1 MMDAR
6 QATFEFR
13 KRGGARTGAGRRPK
27 GARAGVR
34 HRERPAFS
42 SRHPVHVTLRLE
54 QGLESLRRADAFRVV
69 RDALVAS
76 ADGFGARIVHFS
88 VQTNHVHLI
97 CEAQDEV
104 SLSRGMKGLGVRIA
118 RRLNAL
124 WRRSG
129 RVIADRYHSHVLTS
143 PREVWNALR
152 YVLQNAAHHGIH
164 LGAPDPCSSAR
175 WFDGWDG
182 SSLERAVDD
191 PSPLSAARSWLLNIA
206 WRRHGSIPIHALV
219 PRSMRARAC
228 TT

>member
-1 MMDAR
+1 MNETH

-13 KRGGARTGAGRRPK
+13 KRGGARKGAGRKPRR
-27 GARAGVR
+27 ACAGVR
-34 HRERPAFS
+34 HRERPPLS
-42 SRHPVHVTLRLE
+42 PRHPVHVTLRVGH
-54 QGLESLRRADAFRVV
+54 GLGSLRRPDTFQVV

-76 ADGFGARIVHFS
+76 AGGFGARIVHYS

-104 SLSRGMKGLGVRIA
+104 ALSRGMKGLGVRLS

-129 RVIADRYHSHVLTS
+129 RVLADRYHAHVLTQ

-164 LGAPDPCSSAR
+164 LGEPDPCSSAR
-175 WFDGWDG
+175 WFDGWAG
-182 SSLERAVDD
+182 SRNEDAAHG
-191 PSPLSAARSWLLNIA
+191 PSPLPTARSWLLTVG
-206 WRRHGSIPIHALV
+206 WRRHGSIPLRALV
-219 PRSMRARAC
+219 PPPMPAAVRR
-228 TT
+228 T